1 MRYEM
6 QNFIKFSKSKKVSD
20 IGQKPKRAKYKLD
33 RKLARKQ
40 KQLTRKLAN

>member
-20 IGQKPKRAKYKLD
+20 VGQKQKRDKHKLD

-40 KQLTRKLAN
+40 KQVTRKLAN

>member
-6 QNFIKFSKSKKVSD
+6 QNFVKFATTKKVSD
-20 IGQKPKRAKYKLD
+20 VGQKPIRNKYKLD

-40 KQLTRKLAN
+40 KQVTRKLAN

>member
-6 QNFIKFSKSKKVSD
+6 QNFVKFNKSKKVSD
-20 IGQKPKRAKYKLD
+20 VGQKPIRNKYKLD

-40 KQLTRKLAN
+40 KQVTRKLAN

>member
-6 QNFIKFSKSKKVSD
+6 QNFIKFATTKKVSNV
-20 IGQKPKRAKYKLD
+20 GQKPKRAKYKLD

>member
-1 MRYEM
+1 M

-20 IGQKPKRAKYKLD
+20 VGQKPKRVKYKLD

-40 KQLTRKLAN
+40 KQVTRQLAN